1 VRVAHVSDC
10 YLPRTGGIELQVRGL
25 SQAQFAAG
33 VSPSII
39 TATPAA
45 RGKPT
50 IKDETDDG
58 VPIHRLALDLPG
70 GLPISP
76 YLGSRLRNL
85 LVDTADVVHV
95 HGGLVSV
102 FAWPALRTAV
112 FAGLPVVVSVHSV
125 WGGWSGSFS
134 AAHAISGWRNWPV
147 VWTTVSEVAARPLRD
162 ALGGK
167 QDVRVLHNGI
177 DLAGWQPP
185 AVEASAVGV
194 DGTGSASSD
203 HSDTVTIVSVARLAV
218 RKRGMALIDI
228 LERAR
233 LAIPQ
238 HRKVSA
244 ILIGDGPDRGRIERA
259 LAKRNMSWVTC
270 VGWQDHHQ
278 IREHYAG
285 ADIFISPSR
294 LESFGIAA
302 LEARTFGLPIVALA
316 SSGVNEFITDRV
328 EGRLVADDD
337 GLVAAL
343 SELATDDALRKQ
355 ITDHNRT
362 VKPPFGWD
370 AIVGKANTFYDDAV
384 DLRKG

>member
-33 VSPSII
+33 ISPSIV

-45 RGKPT
+45 RGRP
-50 IKDETDDG
+50 IIANETDDG
-58 VPIHRLALDLPG
+58 VPIHRLAVDLPG

-125 WGGWSGSFS
+125 WSGWSGTFS

-147 VWTTVSEVAARPLRD
+147 VWTTVSEVAARPLRE

-167 QDVRVLHNGI
+167 QEVRVLHNGI
-177 DLAGWQPP
+177 DLAGWHPP
-185 AVEASAVGV
+185 VVPNNNTNKIDSA
-194 DGTGSASSD
+194 GSA
-203 HSDTVTIVSVARLAV
+203 DTVTIVSVARLAV

-233 LAIPQ
+233 QAIPQ
-238 HRKVSA
+238 HRNVSA

-270 VGWQDHHQ
+270 VGWQDHNQ
-278 IREHYAG
+278 IREHYAH

-302 LEARTFGLPIVALA
+302 LEARTFGLPVVALA
-316 SSGVNEFITDRV
+316 SSGVNEFITNRV
-328 EGRLVADDD
+328 EGLLVDDDD

-343 SELATDDALRKQ
+343 AELSTDDALRKQ
-355 ITDHNRT
+355 ISVHNRT

-370 AIVGKANTFYDDAV
+370 AIVANANTCYDDAAG
-384 DLRKG
+384 LRKT

>member
-1 VRVAHVSDC
+1 MRVAHVSDC

-25 SQAQFAAG
+25 SQAQLAAG
-33 VSPSII
+33 MAPSII

-45 RGKPT
+45 RGRPT
-50 IKDETDDG
+50 IDNETDAG
-58 VPIHRLALDLPG
+58 VPIHRLAVDLPG

-85 LVDTADVVHV
+85 LVDTTDVVHV
-95 HGGLVSV
+95 HGGLISV

-125 WGGWSGSFS
+125 WSGWSGSFS

-162 ALGGK
+162 ALDGK
-167 QDVRVLHNGI
+167 QEVRVLHNGI
-177 DLAGWQPP
+177 DLAGWHPP
-185 AVEASAVGV
+185 AVPI
-194 DGTGSASSD
+194 DGGDGGESD
-203 HSDTVTIVSVARLAV
+203 VVIVSVARLAV

-233 LAIPQ
+233 QAIPER
-238 HRKVSA
+238 RKVSA

-278 IREHYAG
+278 IREHYAR

-316 SSGVNEFITDRV
+316 SSGVNEFITNRV
-328 EGRLVADDD
+328 EGLLVDDDD

-343 SELATDDALRKQ
+343 AELVADDSLRKE
-355 ITDHNRT
+355 ISDHNRT
-362 VKPPFGWD
+362 VQPPFGWE
-370 AIVGKANTFYDDAV
+370 AIVANANACYQDAME
-384 DLRKG
+384 LRQG